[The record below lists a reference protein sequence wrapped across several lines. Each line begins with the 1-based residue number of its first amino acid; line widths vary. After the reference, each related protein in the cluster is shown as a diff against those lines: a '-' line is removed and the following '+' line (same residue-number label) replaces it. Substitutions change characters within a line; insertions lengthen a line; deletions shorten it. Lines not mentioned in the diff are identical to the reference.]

1 MHCVSLFLKG
11 EDMIEP
17 KVLTP
22 SQLRYLLTMSAMG
35 EDGRGIRCTD
45 LAGSLGI
52 AKSSVHNMIKTFIEL
67 GYVSK
72 DGNGLAYF
80 TDEGREAAVSFN
92 RYYSVISSVLRENFP
107 GIEDIGGAA
116 CYLISEMSEEDL
128 EKLAEKHNV

>member
-1 MHCVSLFLKG
+1 M
-11 EDMIEP
+11 
-17 KVLTP
+17 
-22 SQLRYLLTMSAMG
+22 YLLTMSAMG
-35 EDGRGIRCTD
+35 EDGRGIRFTD
-45 LAGSLGI
+45 LAGSLRI

-72 DGNGLAYF
+72 DGNELAYF

-128 EKLAEKHNV
+128 EKLAVKHNV

>member
-1 MHCVSLFLKG
+1 
-11 EDMIEP
+11 MIEP

-52 AKSSVHNMIKTFIEL
+52 AKSSVHNMIKTFIEF

-72 DGNGLAYF
+72 DENGLAYF

-92 RYYSVISSVLRENFP
+92 RYYSVISSVLAREFP
-107 GIEDIGGAA
+107 RDRGYRRRGVLSHIRNERRRPRKARGEA
-116 CYLISEMSEEDL
+116 
-128 EKLAEKHNV
+128 